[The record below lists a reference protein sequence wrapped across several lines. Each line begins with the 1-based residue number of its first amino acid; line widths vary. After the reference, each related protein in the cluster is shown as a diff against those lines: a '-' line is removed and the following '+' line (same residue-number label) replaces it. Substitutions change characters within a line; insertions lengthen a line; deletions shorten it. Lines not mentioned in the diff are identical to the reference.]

1 MIYISSDLYLHLG
14 ETEPALKYP
23 RIGYKNNASAASAT
37 STKAG
42 YTAAAVLNDFTYERW
57 APSISPASLVLEA
70 ASVEDINYVA
80 IGAHT
85 LTGFNVLVERSI
97 NGADYTTVYEFIPTT
112 NKAIMILFDK
122 TPGKYIRITI
132 TGTGTGTPEIGV
144 VYFGE
149 TLVMQRSIYSGHTP
163 ITLARET
170 DKTPHVS
177 EAGEFLGATI
187 IRKGYA
193 SSYAFNNLT
202 AEWYRENFEPFV
214 EHAITRP
221 FFIAWKPDDFISEV
235 VLGWTAGDIKPA
247 NTGVRDLMSVSFD
260 VRGYNEL

>member
-14 ETEPALKYP
+14 ESEPALKYP
-23 RIGYKNNASAASAT
+23 RIGYLNNASAASASSVKT
-37 STKAG
+37 G
-42 YTAAAVLNDFTYERW
+42 YSASAVLNDFTYERW
-57 APSISPASLVLEA
+57 APSVSPASLIIEA
-70 ASVEDINYVA
+70 DTAEDVNYVA

-85 LTGFNVLVERSI
+85 LKGFNVLIERSVDGI
-97 NGADYTTVYEFIPTT
+97 AYTTIQELVTSS

-122 TPGKYIRITI
+122 TPVKYIKITI
-132 TGTGTGTPEIGV
+132 TGSGTPEIGV

-170 DKTPHVS
+170 EKTPHIS
-177 EAGEFLGATI
+177 EAGEYLGTTI

-193 SSYAFNNLT
+193 SSYSFNNLK
-202 AEWYRENFEPFV
+202 AEWYREYFDPFV
-214 EHAITRP
+214 EHAITKP
-221 FFIAWKPDDFISEV
+221 FFIAWKPDNFINEV
-235 VLGWTAGDIKPA
+235 IFGWTAGDIKPA
-247 NTGVRDLMSVSFD
+247 NSGIRDYMGVSFD